1 MEPARIQR
9 WLARFAALGC
19 VAALVLF
26 ALSARA
32 DLVETADRK
41 TVEGRIAAVADE
53 GVRTAAGALVAWAD
67 VRRVVF
73 DRPPVRAVETR
84 LLLRDGSSVCGLVRR
99 LTNDRIVFRS
109 VSAGELDLGLDQV
122 AALQFA
128 GGAALDTV
136 RNVSGSNVVAVL
148 RSGLVRSGT
157 LVFVSANNVLVK
169 TADGLEKMALEN
181 LTGLVSGRV
190 PPPGG
195 PGVVLRNGDVLCAP
209 PQWGNGALKVCVGG
223 LEVTIAFEALAEIRR

>member
-1 MEPARIQR
+1 
-9 WLARFAALGC
+9 
-19 VAALVLF
+19 VVALVLF

-32 DLVETADRK
+32 DLVETVDRK
-41 TVEGRIAAVADE
+41 TVEGRIAAVADD
-53 GVRTAAGALVAWAD
+53 GVRTAAGALVPWAD

-73 DRPPVRAVETR
+73 DRPAVCAAETR
-84 LLLRDGSSVCGLVRR
+84 LLLRDGSSLCGLVRR
-99 LTNDRIVFRS
+99 LTNDRVVFRS
-109 VSAGELDLGLDQV
+109 VSAGELDLALDQV

-136 RNVSGSNVVAVL
+136 RQASGTNVVAVL
-148 RSGLVRSGT
+148 RSGRMRSGT

-169 TADGLEKMALEN
+169 TADGLEKMALAN
-181 LTGLVSGRV
+181 LSGLVFDRV

-209 PQWGNGALKVCVGG
+209 PLWSNGTLKIGVGG
-223 LEVTIAFEALAEIRR
+223 AAVTIAVEALAEIRR